1 MPNNSCPWHERVDE
15 SVDRCW
21 HSSSMDLSGLA
32 ELVGAERF
40 ERACTMAWATA
51 EDTGRD
57 RGVWPDGLDE
67 VPHELSDAVEGDL
80 GLAFALYRAMP
91 CYANL
96 MYVGFWGLG
105 PGFWAEL
112 RALLDHAD
120 PRLADP
126 AVYWLWC
133 GPFEGSD
140 AETVTAWREMTDG
153 ANDLRLRRVLSA
165 SGPVPWQLKA
175 PVLESLTATPE
186 WHPAIRRAIHAAD
199 TDAFGA
205 IDKPAARRMLDRL
218 EHFGDETT

>member
-1 MPNNSCPWHERVDE
+1 MATLPSTYPSTGAGYSC
-15 SVDRCW
+15 
-21 HSSSMDLSGLA
+21 SMDFSGLA
-32 ELVGAERF
+32 ELVGGERF
-40 ERACTMAWATA
+40 ARACTVAWATA

-57 RGVWPDGLDE
+57 RGVWPDGLNE

-96 MYVGFWGLG
+96 MYVGRWGLG

-120 PRLADP
+120 PRLANP

-133 GPFEGSD
+133 GPFESSD
-140 AETVTAWREMTDG
+140 AETVTAWHETTAE

-175 PVLESLTATPE
+175 PLLENLTATPE
-186 WHPAIRRAIHAAD
+186 WHPAVRHAIQAAA
-199 TDAFGA
+199 TDHFGVV
-205 IDKPAARRMLDRL
+205 DEPAARRLLGHLGHSDS
-218 EHFGDETT
+218 ETT